1 MKLRQQL
8 GATAPHGISR
18 RRLLQ
23 GGAALTVC
31 GFVWSRF
38 GGYGPI
44 ENWTGKVLA
53 TWEARVLQAAIEAV
67 APSQL
72 GSEVL
77 KAVVSS
83 APEKIDTY
91 LAGMPNWFIAE
102 VHALFGLIEHGT
114 WLNLR
119 VSRFTVLTV
128 QERRRVLEG
137 LHDYGWLIA
146 QGYKGIRDLSL
157 MAIYRHRDSWC
168 DIQYEGPRLPRA
180 EDDKAKRNRWGNYE
194 ALRAPRG
201 TIPS

>member
-23 GGAALTVC
+23 GGVALTVC

-44 ENWTGKVLA
+44 ENWTGRVLA

-72 GSEVL
+72 GLEVL

-91 LAGMPNWFIAE
+91 LAGMPKWFIAE

-114 WLNLR
+114 LLNLR
-119 VSRFTVLTV
+119 FSRFTALTV

-157 MAIYRHRDSWC
+157 MAIYRHRDSWG
-168 DIQYEGPRLPRA
+168 DIEYDGPRLPRD
-180 EDDKAKRNRWGNYE
+180 EDDKAKRNRWRKYE